1 MLQWVQNLFSSKRL
15 VVLRRFFMVV
25 YRDTPGERLSGLLRH
40 SVHSSVTIMR
50 TPLLLAIILQTVKPE
65 EKFTQMT
72 IFAHFVAK
80 YQLDA

>member
-1 MLQWVQNLFSSKRL
+1 
-15 VVLRRFFMVV
+15 MVV

-65 EKFTQMT
+65 EKLTQIT
-72 IFAHFVAK
+72 IFAHFFAK
-80 YQLDA
+80 YQLSA